1 MIEQASGQR
10 RIAVAGGGTAGHILP
25 AIEILR
31 AYRREVPGTTGYFI
45 GCGAPDGLEARL
57 APAHGERLE
66 IVPGGPWARQG
77 FSGKVAAVT
86 SLLSGVFA
94 ARRLLLRERTQLLIA
109 VGGYA
114 GFGAC
119 VAARMLGIPI
129 VLHEANAEEG
139 LANRFAARLVTV
151 VCTGFPEAASRFAG
165 AVYTGTPCRP
175 VPAVGVRGASG
186 PLRLLVLGGS
196 LGSPFLNRE
205 APAFA
210 AALGI
215 PVLVRHFAGLEDPAP
230 VERAYLDRGIPAVVE
245 PFREVFPLEAY
256 AEADFALSCAGG
268 ITLAELSTAGIP
280 SLLVPLGYVSGN
292 HQAPNAR
299 AYCARTGCLW
309 VAESEWDA
317 GVQAA
322 LVRNLLQD
330 AAALAEVRRRVREW
344 NPPDPAAA
352 IVRVCEDL
360 LSSRTS

>member
-1 MIEQASGQR
+1 LIEQASGPR

-25 AIEILR
+25 ALELLR
-31 AYRREVPGTTGYFI
+31 AYRREVPGTIGYFI

-77 FSGKVAAVT
+77 FAGKAGAVT
-86 SLLSGVFA
+86 SLLSGVAA

-119 VAARMLGIPI
+119 VAARMLGIPV

-165 AVYTGTPCRP
+165 AVYTGTPCRT
-175 VPAVGVRGASG
+175 VPAAGVSGTSG

-196 LGSPFLNRE
+196 QGSPFLNRE

-215 PVLVRHFAGLEDPAP
+215 PVVVRHFAGLEDPAP
-230 VERAYLDRGIPAVVE
+230 VESAYRNLGIPAVVE
-245 PFREVFPLEAY
+245 PFREVFPVEAY

-268 ITLAELSTAGIP
+268 ITLAELSAAGIP

-299 AYCARTGCLW
+299 AYCARTGCPW
-309 VAESEWDA
+309 VSEPEWDA
-317 GVQAA
+317 DVQAA
-322 LVRNLLQD
+322 LVRDLLRD
-330 AAALAEVRRRVREW
+330 STAMPEVRRRVREW

-352 IVRVCEDL
+352 IVRVCEEL